1 MNPVIGD
8 LVSQARQLSAD
19 DMEVLLALLQQTLDQ
34 SADPGAETAW
44 DAEIQRRVEAME
56 RGETRFYPWEDVR
69 KDLGLA

>member
-19 DMEVLLALLQQTLDQ
+19 DMEVLLALLQQTLDP
-34 SADPGAETAW
+34 SAAPAAEAAW
-44 DAEIQRRVEAME
+44 DAEIQRRIDAMD
-56 RGETRFYPWEDVR
+56 RGETRFYPWEEVR